1 MVVEYLPSY
10 TIQEDIQNGYN
21 NLLIEA
27 DSKMII
33 SMVKKIQNGFLPSK
47 LLKCWILEGGLER
60 IYTTLTKILA
70 STLSLVRRLESI
82 FSYR

>member
-1 MVVEYLPSY
+1 MV
-10 TIQEDIQNGYN
+10 
-21 NLLIEA
+21 
-27 DSKMII
+27 I

-60 IYTTLTKILA
+60 IYTTLMKILA
-70 STLSLVRRLESI
+70 STLSVVRRLESI